1 MKRKKK
7 KSGTVKIVLL
17 SVLALLLFGVGF
29 GYAYVSNLLNSTE
42 KEVISEKEEDLGI
55 GVDIEIEDEEGD
67 KVDTNKD
74 IYYYEGVKGV
84 TNIALFG
91 IDAESGTAGRS
102 DVIMIVTV
110 DENSKKIK
118 LTSIVRDTY
127 VSIPGRKMDKITHAY
142 AYGGAQLALQT
153 LNANFNLDIK
163 NFMSVNFTS
172 LPKIIDMIGGVSVK
186 ITNAEAGEIP
196 GMTGAGTF
204 TLNGEQALA
213 YSRIRKIDSDFER
226 SRRQRTVMQAIIS
239 KMMKRPVTS
248 YPTLMKNL
256 LPLVKTNMNS
266 TDMLS
271 LATKVVTTGIKT
283 IEQNRFPQDNYA
295 AGKMISGTYFF
306 VFEREQTL
314 KNIGEWIY
322 LDKKSE

>member
-1 MKRKKK
+1 
-7 KSGTVKIVLL
+7 
-17 SVLALLLFGVGF
+17 
-29 GYAYVSNLLNSTE
+29 
-42 KEVISEKEEDLGI
+42 
-55 GVDIEIEDEEGD
+55 
-67 KVDTNKD
+67 
-74 IYYYEGVKGV
+74 
-84 TNIALFG
+84 
-91 IDAESGTAGRS
+91 
-102 DVIMIVTV
+102 
-110 DENSKKIK
+110 
-118 LTSIVRDTY
+118 
-127 VSIPGRKMDKITHAY
+127 
-142 AYGGAQLALQT
+142 
-153 LNANFNLDIK
+153 
-163 NFMSVNFTS
+163 
-172 LPKIIDMIGGVSVK
+172 
-186 ITNAEAGEIP
+186 
-196 GMTGAGTF
+196 MTGAGTY

-271 LATKVVTTGIKT
+271 LATKVVTSGIST
-283 IEQNRFPQDNYA
+283 IEQNRFPQDAYA
-295 AGKMISGTYFF
+295 SGKMISGTYFF

>member
-186 ITNAEAGEIP
+186 ITSAEAGEIP